1 MGWPARGRSLLVRPA
16 SGMGK
21 NQASKK
27 SQMTA
32 EPLDNKLPRQKE
44 NEKQNP
50 QDKTH
55 TDPKPNQKRASD
67 DGLEL
72 VSCRD
77 EAGRAALDGDCA
89 PWMQQAE
96 NLVGQLRL
104 LTRCRVPAPRRA
116 RPDRAHPVTHQPR
129 HFSETQRPTPQPP
142 LFNPSFWTCPIWSSA
157 SSSLGISLNS
167 SGDLALVDR
176 LPGSSVV

>member
-89 PWMQQAE
+89 RWMQQAE
-96 NLVGQLRL
+96 SQSG
-104 LTRCRVPAPRRA
+104 RA
-116 RPDRAHPVTHQPR
+116 IKTFDALSR
-129 HFSETQRPTPQPP
+129 
-142 LFNPSFWTCPIWSSA
+142 TCPKESA
-157 SSSLGISLNS
+157 SRPRPSRHTPAQ
-167 SGDLALVDR
+167 AL
-176 LPGSSVV
+176 